1 MPKMRVPLAPISS
14 SLALCASF
22 LVALSTATAQEMPL
36 SEAVAIERALA
47 REGIAARDDAERA
60 ASVAEID
67 TIGPLENPSLEV
79 SRESVG
85 GESEWQLG
93 VVQPIDL
100 GGRRGA
106 LRDAARAEAQAVEAD
121 IDRRRQVLVGEV
133 RAAYVE
139 CAAASASLE
148 IRELYV
154 ADLAEAGR
162 VSSARADAG
171 DTAVYDV
178 RRVRVEQRSA
188 EAELAQARGEAAGDC
203 AALASLTGIEA
214 PQVELDVIARLA
226 SGQASAGRPD
236 LLAQEQRLLAASQR
250 VSAARKARLPQIAIG
265 AGVTRVDDGF
275 STAYGPVVSLG
286 VSLPIWNGGEAE
298 VRRSE
303 ALRSALESELLIARR
318 RVEAEQAASAARA
331 SASREAAVTA
341 ARARDDAG
349 RLGTIAET
357 AYQSGEI
364 GVVELLDA
372 YEAARDADL
381 SVVALALDA
390 ALAAVEYDL
399 ATGRTY
405 R

>member
-1 MPKMRVPLAPISS
+1 M
-14 SLALCASF
+14 
-22 LVALSTATAQEMPL
+22 
-36 SEAVAIERALA
+36 
-47 REGIAARDDAERA
+47 
-60 ASVAEID
+60 
-67 TIGPLENPSLEV
+67 
-79 SRESVG
+79 
-85 GESEWQLG
+85 
-93 VVQPIDL
+93 
-100 GGRRGA
+100 
-106 LRDAARAEAQAVEAD
+106 
-121 IDRRRQVLVGEV
+121 
-133 RAAYVE
+133 
-139 CAAASASLE
+139 
-148 IRELYV
+148 
-154 ADLAEAGR
+154 
-162 VSSARADAG
+162 
-171 DTAVYDV
+171 
-178 RRVRVEQRSA
+178 
-188 EAELAQARGEAAGDC
+188 
-203 AALASLTGIEA
+203 
-214 PQVELDVIARLA
+214 
-226 SGQASAGRPD
+226 
-236 LLAQEQRLLAASQR
+236 
-250 VSAARKARLPQIAIG
+250 SAARKARLPQIAIG
-265 AGVTRVDDGF
+265 AGVKRVDDGF

-318 RVEAEQAASAARA
+318 RVEAEQVASAARA